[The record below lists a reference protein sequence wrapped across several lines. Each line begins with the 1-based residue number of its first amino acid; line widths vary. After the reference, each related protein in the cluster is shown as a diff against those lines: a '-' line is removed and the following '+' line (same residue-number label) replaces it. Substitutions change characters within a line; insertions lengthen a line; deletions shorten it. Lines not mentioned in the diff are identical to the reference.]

1 MECEEYS
8 GFNFKINQTNFKFR
22 KSKLTAKKVGQFVTF
37 WKRDL
42 DGKTAPFDMNNDFAF
57 YLIAIEENENFGFFV
72 FPKVILENENLIS
85 TEQKK
90 GKRGFRIYA
99 NRHFLTNKQA
109 EKNKLWQTKYFTDY
123 SDSEDFILNQFR
135 KITKF

>member
-1 MECEEYS
+1 M
-8 GFNFKINQTNFKFR
+8 
-22 KSKLTAKKVGQFVTF
+22 TAKKVGQFVTF

>member
-1 MECEEYS
+1 M
-8 GFNFKINQTNFKFR
+8 
-22 KSKLTAKKVGQFVTF
+22 TAKKVGQFVTF

-42 DGKTAPFDMNNDFAF
+42 DGKTAPFDMNNDFTF

-99 NRHFLTNKQA
+99 NWHFLTNKQA
-109 EKNKLWQTKYFTDY
+109 EKKQTLTNEIFH
-123 SDSEDFILNQFR
+123 
-135 KITKF
+135 